1 MTEKVPRVA
10 FFPDSYLEVNGAAM
24 TCRRLTGFARKR
36 GYPFLCVYAAEKTAK
51 TTDGSVINLALKR
64 SPISI
69 PIDGGLKYDALFN
82 RHLKLVE
89 KTLDEF
95 KPDVLHLT
103 GVNDVSIIA
112 AILAYKRRLPL
123 IGSWHTNV
131 HEFAAKRLDKLFSFL
146 PEKMR
151 TSMSGLAEKKIFEW
165 AVLYYKMPQV
175 VLSPNQELVEALV
188 RDEERE
194 SLLMARGVDTEMFNP
209 QKRTV
214 NDGIFR
220 FGYIGRLRA
229 EKNVR
234 LLAKLEKRLLELG
247 KTNFKFLIVGEGTE
261 KDWLE
266 KNMQT
271 AEFTGY
277 LEGEKLAEAYANLDV
292 FIFPSET
299 DTFGNVTQEAMAS
312 GVPAIVTGQGGP
324 KFVIKDGE
332 TGFVAENFE
341 DFVKYAVEL
350 MDNPEKLSKMKQAS
364 IDFVMSKSWDAVF
377 EGVYEAYN
385 KTLEVHK
392 RIKSYNHTNG

>member
-36 GYPFLCVYAAEKTAK
+36 GYPFLCVYADKKTAK

-64 SPISI
+64 SLISI

-151 TSMSGLAEKKIFEW
+151 TSMSGLAERKIFEW

-175 VLSPNQELVEALV
+175 VLSPNQELIEALV